1 MATPSLMV
9 LYSNDAVEV
18 RYSDQSCLQVAPC
31 GSTFV
36 HHESPKEV
44 LHPAHG
50 MKSISQRSEFVTSD
64 YKYKLIQA
72 LDFRNRFAEK
82 PYICKDLTMPDQ
94 IVPLYANIK
103 EAAWPKTVDECEID
117 YLPDGSVRLL
127 SADEYASLV
136 LSPHKQDFTVCYLSQ
151 ISTEPRKP
159 RRHQHKNRR
168 HKSSSTN
175 NSAKHSSDDLDCTLR
190 ENLDKVSLRQEE
202 GLNLSSSSS
211 SVGHIEQVKDSGHE
225 SPPPDQSLSKQTHN
239 ELNISP
245 ISMASSMRSPHTS
258 PEGQEEKNK
267 FHRYSTPTNHVT
279 DQEKGDEIEI
289 GGKKSAF
296 RHYRLQQDKGTDGS
310 FLEVIES
317 QKNSENSK
325 PLRHQNSQPSINPE
339 SNSGKEER
347 SASSVKES
355 HSESKSCH
363 KNSAQ
368 RSGKLQEFS
377 SKTPPLSPSKE
388 STHSS
393 FSSQS
398 EQDSLDETSTR
409 CLYSWVTRHFSCE
422 ECPVAWRHPLN
433 MARSIIEKRE
443 EYEKKM
449 LEEGV
454 KKQKA
459 PVNPQ
464 HCKDKY
470 CMCPFPAPT
479 PLTCPSQHLHR
490 LQTNYIYDDDKNSLD
505 NLTTFKQGR
514 LKVLMVEG
522 VIFRILRLSS
532 TKVLEI
538 FPGDGSVIVS
548 QGVKG
553 HYYKHSIP
561 YGDRGEVEERSYS
574 IKSLP
579 PHTPGAAYTVEK
591 LIKRASRFLNQADQE
606 DKVLT
611 KADICCWKQQS
622 LVIEPLPT
630 SVLEECSVPG
640 YGRFTA
646 FSSGH
651 VRIVFNDRTSLD
663 MWCDFSKRVECCLQH
678 SEGIHH
684 TQMCQNGEGS
694 MPTALRVNPEFREGF
709 CKLLLPNGQYQVVDV
724 KKPGLYRKY
733 TDAAIEWGSWVNSLP
748 SQRTEFYSRWQ
759 QQQTEEIMVQ
769 KELQK
774 IKCFNYITD
783 HAVPQGR
790 GGLTNEN
797 LTAGGH
803 QGQGYQSTSYIPTE
817 THPVQH
823 TKSRMPHH
831 VHFSPPSA
839 SNYPIRTQENSHMS
853 TSHNSNQSVL
863 LPSSLEMMRG
873 FDSVREA
880 LLKTSKAIH
889 DIDDILDKRKK

>member
-1 MATPSLMV
+1 MATPALMV

-36 HHESPKEV
+36 HHESPKEI

-94 IVPLYANIK
+94 IVPLYASIK
-103 EAAWPKTVDECEID
+103 EAAWPKSVDDCEMD

-127 SADEYASLV
+127 STDEYASLV

-159 RRHQHKNRR
+159 KRHHHKMQS

-175 NSAKHSSDDLDCTLR
+175 NSAKHSN
-190 ENLDKVSLRQEE
+190 ENLDSTLRDNIDKVPLRQEA
-202 GLNLSSSSS
+202 GLNLSTSLH
-211 SVGHIEQVKDSGHE
+211 SVGHIEQGINNGHE
-225 SPPPDQSLSKQTHN
+225 SPRLDQSVSKQTQN

-267 FHRYSTPTNHVT
+267 FHRYSTPTNHIT

-296 RHYRLQQDKGTDGS
+296 RHYRHQQDNGTDGS

-317 QKNSENSK
+317 QKKSENSK
-325 PLRHQNSQPSINPE
+325 PLNLQSSIKPQ
-339 SNSGKEER
+339 SNSGQQER
-347 SASSVKES
+347 SASSGKES
-355 HSESKSCH
+355 QSESKSFH
-363 KNSAQ
+363 KHAAQ
-368 RSGKLQEFS
+368 SSGKLQEFS
-377 SKTPPLSPSKE
+377 FKTPPLSPSKE

-398 EQDSLDETSTR
+398 EQDSLDETSAR
-409 CLYSWVTRHFSCE
+409 CLYTWVTRHFSCE

-443 EYEKKM
+443 DYEKKM

-454 KKQKA
+454 KRQKA
-459 PVNPQ
+459 PVNQ
-464 HCKDKY
+464 QYCKDKF
-470 CMCPFPAPT
+470 CMCPFPTPT
-479 PLTCPSQHLHR
+479 PLTCPAQHLHR

-579 PHTPGAAYTVEK
+579 PHTPSAAYSVEK

-611 KADICCWKQQS
+611 KADVCCWKQQS

-630 SVLEECSVPG
+630 SVLEECTVPG

-663 MWCDFSKRVECCLQH
+663 MWCDFSKRVECCIQH
-678 SEGIHH
+678 SDGIHN

-694 MPTALRVNPEFREGF
+694 MPTALKVNPEFHEGF

-748 SQRTEFYSRWQ
+748 SQRKEFYSRWQ
-759 QQQTEEIMVQ
+759 QQQSEELMVQ

-783 HAVPQGR
+783 HTATHGK
-790 GGLTNEN
+790 GGVANDDFID
-797 LTAGGH
+797 GFHQIKGQGH
-803 QGQGYQSTSYIPTE
+803 QSASYLPTE
-817 THPVQH
+817 SCPVKH
-823 TKSRMPHH
+823 TKPRTRYN

-853 TSHNSNQSVL
+853 TKSHDNNQSVL

-880 LLKTSKAIH
+880 LLRTSKAIH
-889 DIDDILDKRKK
+889 DIDDILEKRKK